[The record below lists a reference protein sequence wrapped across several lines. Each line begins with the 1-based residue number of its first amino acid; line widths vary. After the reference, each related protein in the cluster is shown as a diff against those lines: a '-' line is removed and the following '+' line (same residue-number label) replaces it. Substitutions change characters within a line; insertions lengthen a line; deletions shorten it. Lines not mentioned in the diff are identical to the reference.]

1 MDTILSNDML
11 LYLNDIFGFLLTLIG
26 ISAMFLYGLVA
37 LYHMFS
43 PAKKW
48 EEVRKAFGKRLL
60 VGIEFLIAAQAIS
73 VATTG
78 DPSVLIALMGLVLV
92 RFMLGFTLQRELK

>member
-1 MDTILSNDML
+1 M
-11 LYLNDIFGFLLTLIG
+11 IG

-60 VGIEFLIAAQAIS
+60 VGIEFLIAAQAIAA
-73 VATTG
+73 ATTG
-78 DPSVLIALMGLVLV
+78 NPSVLVALMVLVLV